1 MKSLRKTETPIFY
14 LEYVF
19 FCLQKQLFIALLHWL
34 LMHVLPY
41 SYVEKIDCLYV
52 N

>member
-19 FCLQKQLFIALLHWL
+19 FLFAKATF
-34 LMHVLPY
+34 Y
-41 SYVEKIDCLYV
+41 SFITLIV
-52 N
+52 NARFTI